1 MENQNPDFEL
11 QEGYNILT
19 VNHLYLKR
27 LVHKDLNIIFNE
39 LTLMGLVQDSA
50 VFNDP
55 DNQRFIIFGTTDKC
69 VLDVV
74 IKYLSMHIAVE
85 KLKFCHAFDK

>member
-39 LTLMGLVQDSA
+39 MTLVGSVQDSA

-55 DNQRFIIFGTTDKC
+55 
-69 VLDVV
+69 
-74 IKYLSMHIAVE
+74 IKDLSFLEQLTNVFWM
-85 KLKFCHAFDK
+85 